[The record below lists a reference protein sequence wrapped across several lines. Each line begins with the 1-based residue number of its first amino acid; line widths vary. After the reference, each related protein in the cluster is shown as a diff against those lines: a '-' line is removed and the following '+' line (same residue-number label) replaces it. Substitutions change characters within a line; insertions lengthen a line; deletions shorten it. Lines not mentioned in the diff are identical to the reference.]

1 MPLMLI
7 EAGKKARVVSIMGT
21 EETRKRLGALGFVP
35 GAVVAVVQSEKGN
48 MIVGIHESRI
58 ALNADL
64 AKRLMVEPL

>member
-1 MPLMLI
+1 MPLAMI
-7 EAGKKARVVSIMGT
+7 EAGRKARVSAVTGA
-21 EETRKRLGALGFVP
+21 EETKKRLGALGFVP

-64 AKRLMVEPL
+64 ARRLMVEPL